1 MFGKELLEALRERVI
16 GSYLSGT
23 KQRIISVQL
32 GIPASTV
39 NDTIKRYKKTGSATP
54 EKRPG
59 RPKMLTERDTH
70 VLRRVVHANRFS
82 PLGDITDRLNSSL
95 NATFHHNTVRKYL
108 HNEGL
113 GSYTARKKPLLT
125 KKHRSDR
132 LRWSREKKNWEEEWK
147 QVVWSDES
155 RFALFESDGRVRVWR
170 SLGEAY
176 NQNCIQPTVK
186 FGGGSVMFWGCFGWH
201 GVGPLVV
208 VEGNMNSDDYVNI
221 LANHFIPW
229 VNNYPNSIFQQ
240 DGASCH
246 TSSYSVWWMSS
257 HNIPILDWVAQS
269 PDLNPIENLWNYLDY
284 QVRKRKPLPKSK
296 QELINVVQEEW
307 RKISLETVHYLILSL
322 PMRVKAVI
330 KAKGGHTKY

>member
-1 MFGKELLEALRERVI
+1 MFGKELSETLRERII
-16 GSYLSGT
+16 GSYLSGI
-23 KQRIISVQL
+23 KQCIISEEL
-32 GIPASTV
+32 GVPKSTV

-59 RPKMLTERDTH
+59 RPKILTKRDTRT
-70 VLRRVVHANRFS
+70 LQRIICKDRFS
-82 PLGDITDRLNSSL
+82 PLGDVTDRLNSSL
-95 NATFHHNTVRKYL
+95 NTNFHHNTVRKYL

-113 GSYTARKKPLLT
+113 GNYTAQKKPLLT
-125 KKHRSDR
+125 RKQRKDR
-132 LRWSREKKNWEEEWK
+132 LRWSKDKKNWQEEWK

-170 SLGEAY
+170 RAGDTY
-176 NQNCIQPTVK
+176 NKDCIQPTVK

-208 VEGNMNSDDYVNI
+208 VEGNMDSDKYVNI

-229 VNNYPNSIFQQ
+229 VSNYPNSIFQQ

-246 TSSYSVWWMSS
+246 TSSYTVWWMSS
-257 HNIPILDWVAQS
+257 HAVPILDWVAQS
-269 PDLNPIENLWNYLDY
+269 PDLNPIENLWNHLDR
-284 QVRKRKPLPKSK
+284 QVRKRRPLPKSK
-296 QELINVVQEEW
+296 QELISAVQEEW
-307 RKISLETVHYLILSL
+307 GKITIETIHDLILSL
-322 PMRVKAVI
+322 PRRIKAVI